1 MISRHTLAA
10 FIAVFLLNTLSFSQ
24 PADAPVMPI
33 SDLKAGQ
40 RGEVWTVFKGSNPEP
55 FSVQV
60 TGVIENALGPGKNLI
75 LCELTD
81 PRVQNMGAVAGMSG
95 SPLYIDGHIVG
106 VLSYQIQR
114 FETVR
119 YAGFTPISD
128 MLEVSALPSAFQGPG
143 GTPIPIRG
151 LRDGRSG
158 KVSAEDFSP
167 MTPAFSV
174 AGLSPEVAAAFSSQF
189 SALGLGAVGLG
200 GHADGGSNPSL
211 TVTEDLKPG
220 DVVAAAL
227 SVGDV
232 SVAATGTVS
241 HVDGNRILAFG
252 HPMLSLGET
261 ELPMT
266 AAKVVTILPSQ
277 LNSIKVSNT
286 GQVIGSF
293 SQDRLSGIYGEIGRA
308 PHLVPIDV
316 ELPARLSHK
325 TLHFAVVRHEQV
337 LPVIAAAG
345 LTQAVSGSNEAGF
358 THGFRLVT
366 TVEFPGAEPFTM
378 SQYYP
383 GPQGFQQGVS
393 DFVTR
398 LQQCLYNPFERTFPD
413 HIRFSVEET
422 PEVPLG
428 FIENF
433 QVSRAQAEPG
443 ARITATVNWHGFQET
458 PQSETLTIPVAP
470 EWAGK
475 ELDVVLVPGPM
486 LDEMTGH
493 PRNPSVSDYRNFD
506 DFLAAQRHH
515 RETDGMYLAV
525 VEHTRLFSDQH
536 SLTPDMPASLERI
549 AHRSDDTRF
558 QRRDAVTA
566 LWESN
571 VLSGR
576 VFTTQY
582 RKSLQVTD

>member
-1 MISRHTLAA
+1 
-10 FIAVFLLNTLSFSQ
+10 
-24 PADAPVMPI
+24 MPI
-33 SDLKAGQ
+33 SELHAGQ
-40 RGEVWTVFKGSNPEP
+40 RGEVWTVFKGSEPEP

-60 TGVIENALGPGKNLI
+60 SGVIDNALGPGKNLI

-95 SPLYIDGHIVG
+95 SPLYIDGRIVG

-128 MLEVSALPSAFQGPG
+128 MLEVSALPPAFSGPG
-143 GTPIPIRG
+143 GSALPIRG
-151 LRDGRSG
+151 LRDGRG
-158 KVSAEDFSP
+158 TKASADEFSP
-167 MTPAFSV
+167 LSPAFAVS
-174 AGLSPEVAAAFSSQF
+174 GLSPDVAAAFSSQF

-200 GHADGGSNPSL
+200 GHADGTAGSTL

-227 SVGDV
+227 SVGDI

-241 HVDGNRILAFG
+241 HVEGNRILAFG

-261 ELPMT
+261 ELPMI
-266 AAKVVTILPSQ
+266 AAQVVTILPSQ

-286 GQVIGSF
+286 GAVIGSF

-316 ELPARLSHK
+316 ELPSRLRHK

-366 TVEFPGAEPFTM
+366 TVEFPGAEPFVM
-378 SQYYP
+378 SQLYP

-393 DFVTR
+393 DFVGR
-398 LQQCLYNPFERTFPD
+398 LQQCLYNPYERTFPD

-443 ARITATVNWHGFQET
+443 ANLTATVTWHGFQDREE
-458 PQSETLTIPVAP
+458 SETVAFAVPP

-486 LDEMTGH
+486 LDEMTGR
-493 PRNPSVSDYRNFD
+493 PRNPSATDYRNFD
-506 DFLAAQRHH
+506 DFLAAQSQH
-515 RETDGMYLAV
+515 RATDGLYLAV

-536 SLTPDMPASLERI
+536 ALTPEMPASLERI
-549 AHRSDDTRF
+549 AHRTDENRF
-558 QRRDAVTA
+558 QHREAVAA
-566 LWESN
+566 LWETN
-571 VLSGR
+571 ILAGR
-576 VFTTQY
+576 VFNNQF
-582 RKSLQVTD
+582 RKSLQVTE